1 MNKPV
6 YLGLSILEINK
17 KLMYDIW
24 YDYIKQKYWNKTKLC
39 YMDTERFIIYVKTED
54 LQEDIAD
61 AVKKSFDNQVMKSFD
76 YCLEE
81 KTKTW

>member
-54 LQEDIAD
+54 LQEYIAD
-61 AVKKSFDNQVMKSFD
+61 AV
-76 YCLEE
+76 
-81 KTKTW
+81 